1 MTSSMLHGWN
11 ESGLEGTNH
20 ELHTLPRF
28 QWGGHVVLKPPPFG
42 GEERLVRRVEVV
54 VCGTKWED

>member
-1 MTSSMLHGWN
+1 MLHGWN
-11 ESGLEGTNH
+11 ESGLEGTNQ
-20 ELHTLPRF
+20 ELHTLPRL
-28 QWGGHVVLKPPPFG
+28 QWGGQVVLKPPPFG